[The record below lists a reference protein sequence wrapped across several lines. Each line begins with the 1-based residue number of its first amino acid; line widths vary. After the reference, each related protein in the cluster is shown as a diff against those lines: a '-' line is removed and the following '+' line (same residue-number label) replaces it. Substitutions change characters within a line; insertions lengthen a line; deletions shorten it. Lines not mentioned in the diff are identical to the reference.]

1 MNALRLFSVI
11 IALLLAGSEAARWW
25 GDARMV
31 PLAFDEWLLA
41 AALGWAAWAAPR
53 RGAWP
58 LALAWVLV
66 SGWVLALF
74 VPTLDHL
81 LFGEPKTSA
90 TFYAVMLGAMQA
102 VALGATVAALRLSR
116 PG

>member
-1 MNALRLFSVI
+1 MTTLRLFTLV
-11 IALLLAGSEAARWW
+11 IALLLAVSEAARWW

-41 AALGWAAWAAPR
+41 AMLLWAAWVAPQ

-58 LALAWVLV
+58 LALGWVLV

-81 LFGEPKTSA
+81 LFGEPKASA
-90 TFYAVMLGAMQA
+90 TFYAIMLGAMQA
-102 VALGATVAALRLSR
+102 VAIGATVAALRLSGPR
-116 PG
+116 

>member
-1 MNALRLFSVI
+1 MTALRLFTLA
-11 IALLLAGSEAARWW
+11 IALLLAGSETARWW
-25 GDARMV
+25 GDPRMV

-41 AALGWAAWAAPR
+41 VLLGWAAWAAPQ

-58 LALAWVLV
+58 LALGWALV

-81 LFGEPKTSA
+81 LFGEPKASA
-90 TFYAVMLGAMQA
+90 AFYAITLGAMQA
-102 VALGATVAALRLSR
+102 VALGATLAALHMARLR
-116 PG
+116 

>member
-1 MNALRLFSVI
+1 MTGLRIFSVA
-11 IALLLAGSEAARWW
+11 IALLLAASEAARWW

-41 AALGWAAWAAPR
+41 VVLIWSAWVAPH

-58 LALAWVLV
+58 LAIAWTLV

-81 LFGEPKTSA
+81 LFGEPKPGA
-90 TFYAVMLGAMQA
+90 TFYAIVLGAMQA
-102 VALGATVAALRLSR
+102 VALAAAGFALRLSR
-116 PG
+116 PR